1 MLFFIYDELVF
12 FLFLFYLNIWFFF
25 YIGVRDLDLFF
36 WFICGEEIK
45 RNYLRK

>member
-12 FLFLFYLNIWFFF
+12 VLFLFYLNIRIFF